1 MDLRNLKENRDSILA
16 ELAKELNK
24 DTVRHIRYEID
35 WLLSKADDNAWNSLE
50 EAFEERIST
59 KKYSDFTRRN
69 KHDSFRHIQR
79 KLYPG
84 SVPGRK
90 VYCHCEDPG
99 EMLKISKGY
108 EELNPGYRSFL
119 DSYVLAAKK
128 TGKKR
133 DTIFIHSVLTSVF
146 LRHLQDRGCHRME
159 DAAWD
164 DVASFFYADRD
175 YGQQIRS
182 YSYKEKLGVV
192 FKGCEMIDGYGQGCR
207 NVLSLIPDFRYI
219 RKNVDYLTE
228 SEAEPIRDCIDME
241 QFSLK
246 ERAIMMILLY
256 TGLRSCD
263 VAAIKI
269 SDINW
274 KDETISIVQQKT
286 SEPLTIAMLPAVGNA
301 IFEYMADMDFS
312 SREGYLFCG
321 GESGRG
327 CISAKAV
334 RTIAYKAYR
343 LADIRQNDGKR
354 KGTHLF
360 RHYTA
365 TKMLEH
371 GVQRPVISRSL
382 GHADPD
388 SLETYLHTDFKHLA
402 EFALSVEEYP
412 MSEEVWNV

>member
-35 WLLSKADDNAWNSLE
+35 WLLSKTDDNAWDSLE

-59 KKYSDFTRRN
+59 KKYSDFTKRS

-108 EELNPGYRSFL
+108 EELVPGYRGFL
-119 DSYVLAAKK
+119 DSYVLDAKK
-128 TGKKR
+128 AGKKR

-146 LRHLQDRGCHRME
+146 LRHLQDRGCHRLE
-159 DAAWD
+159 DATWD
-164 DVASFFYADRD
+164 DVVSFFYADRD

-192 FKGCEMIDGYGQGCR
+192 FKSCEMIDGYGQGCR
-207 NVLSLIPDFRYI
+207 NVLGLIPDFRYV

-228 SEAEPIRDCIDME
+228 SEAEAIRDCIEME

-246 ERAIMMILLY
+246 ERAIMMLLLY

-263 VAAIKI
+263 VASIKI

-286 SEPLTIAMLPAVGNA
+286 SEPLSIAMLPAVGNA
-301 IFEYMADMDFS
+301 IFEYMADMNFS
-312 SREGYLFCG
+312 SQEGYLFCR
-321 GESGRG
+321 GESGGG

-343 LADIRQNDGKR
+343 LAGIRQNDGKR

-371 GVQRPVISRSL
+371 GVQRSVISRSL

-402 EFALSVEEYP
+402 KFALSVEEYP
-412 MSEEVWNV
+412 VSEEVWNV